1 MKSHYAVEVTDP
13 ADTPLSGDDLAAW
26 SALATVLERLPAA
39 LDAQLLRDSGLSH
52 FEYGL
57 LYALAAAPERTL
69 RMSTL
74 AGFANCSL
82 SRLSRAV
89 ARLEARGW
97 VERRPDPGDGRTTL
111 ATLTEA
117 GAAQQAQA
125 APGHEA
131 LVRAAVLDPLT
142 ARQRRELQAIAATI
156 AGALHPDG
164 AWTPPTQDRAA
175 R

>member
-1 MKSHYAVEVTDP
+1 VNRRYADEVTGSDP
-13 ADTPLSGDDLAAW
+13 APLSGDDLAAW
-26 SALATVLERLPAA
+26 SALATVLEWLPAT

-52 FEYGL
+52 FEYGV

-69 RMSTL
+69 RMSAL
-74 AGFANCSL
+74 ADFANSSL

-89 ARLEARGW
+89 SRLEARGW

-111 ATLTEA
+111 ATLTAA
-117 GAAQQAQA
+117 GSAQQAEA

-131 LVRAAVLDPLT
+131 LVRDVVLGPLSE
-142 ARQRRELQAIAATI
+142 RQRRDLRAIATTI
-156 AGALHPDG
+156 AGAIRPDG
-164 AWTPPTQDRAA
+164 AWSAPTDGRAA

>member
-1 MKSHYAVEVTDP
+1 MNRRYAQDVTDP
-13 ADTPLSGDDLAAW
+13 DPAPLCGDDLAAW
-26 SALATVLERLPAA
+26 SALATVLEWLPAT

-52 FEYGL
+52 FEYGV

-69 RMSTL
+69 RMSAL
-74 AGFANCSL
+74 AGFANSSL

-89 ARLEARGW
+89 ARLETRGW

-111 ATLTEA
+111 ATLTAA
-117 GAAQQAQA
+117 GAAQQEQA
-125 APGHEA
+125 APGHET
-131 LVRAAVLDPLT
+131 LVRAVVLDPLS

-156 AGALHPDG
+156 ARAIRPDG
-164 AWTPPTQDRAA
+164 SWTTPEGRAS

>member
-1 MKSHYAVEVTDP
+1 MNRRYAQEVTGPDP
-13 ADTPLSGDDLAAW
+13 APLSGDDLAAW

-39 LDAQLLRDSGLSH
+39 LDAQLLHDSGLSH

-89 ARLEARGW
+89 ARLEARGC
-97 VERRPDPGDGRTTL
+97 VERCPDPEDGRTTL
-111 ATLTEA
+111 AMLTQA

-125 APGHEA
+125 APGHET

-164 AWTPPTQDRAA
+164 AWTPPTDDRAA
-175 R
+175 W